1 MELVA
6 TRSVVEGEVR
16 RALASQRG
24 NKRNSVLLL
33 RADAQWRDDS
43 EFAVDVDG
51 QPVAVTVA
59 ACPTVL
65 SVLAAMSAEPAAGQL
80 LVVLP
85 PVAHRDV
92 AHSVLPRPIPPP
104 TH

>member
-43 EFAVDVDG
+43 ESRWTSTA
-51 QPVAVTVA
+51 
-59 ACPTVL
+59 
-65 SVLAAMSAEPAAGQL
+65 SRS
-80 LVVLP
+80 
-85 PVAHRDV
+85 R
-92 AHSVLPRPIPPP
+92 
-104 TH
+104 